1 MELPDQITEIGAQL
15 DAGGAI
21 TPDPDLFETYEVFA
35 AELTNLFIKP
45 WLAADHAS
53 RLSADGAY
61 FRVDI
66 GGRSVVIAR
75 EAEDKIYAMR
85 NACLHAGYR
94 ICEEEEGR
102 GNHLFCRYHGWDYAI
117 DGTLTE
123 PKLRPEET
131 DRSRFRLPRYAMQI
145 WNGLIFIDPSLA
157 APNAPE
163 AKPIG
168 ANDFPDLG
176 AGKVVSRKR
185 FQTTWNWKHLRQL
198 LWSSDDLIFA
208 GGGHDTAAEFG
219 PLSKLLTKNGDAALI
234 RLIPRYAGHSD
245 FELVRIAQPGH
256 NSAEGGD
263 EPRIEEALRVEGDK
277 IAGQPGG
284 NLDRDF
290 YAWYWGHMKPAD
302 AA

>member
-53 RLSADGAY
+53 RLSADGDY

-102 GNHLFCRYHGWDYAI
+102 GDHLFCRYHGWDYAI

-163 AKPIG
+163 PKPIG
-168 ANDFPDLG
+168 ANDVPDLG

-198 LWSSDDLIFA
+198 LWSADDLIFA

-263 EPRIEEALRVEGDK
+263 EARIEEALRVEGDK
-277 IAGQPGG
+277 IAGTASG
-284 NLDRDF
+284 NLGRDF
-290 YAWYWGHMKPAD
+290 YEWYWGHMKPAD